1 MTSRKKKSRVA
12 RKGNA
17 ETLAKRAGENGQKA
31 MRNAAEAFASMS
43 LGEAPTRSSEI
54 PEKSAV
60 MEDQSTTCSS
70 SNGSYEMGSSSS
82 SSSNASDIFGLGN
95 GFLQDEF
102 KQKSRAKMKRVVATA
117 GTVSTML
124 GKDYV
129 RSLPK
134 KGASKTNGFFE
145 QNWSKEEAEQ
155 FLCSM
160 LGDDCELSLA
170 VVSDVLC
177 QCGYNLDKSLLGCT
191 NLRNCHML
199 FSMARTVLVCAV
211 LQVVDGTSDST
222 YRSSFVEPDN
232 VWFSG
237 DLFWDNSKI
246 SQSSGSCHSSEK
258 VVSESEL
265 PQKVL
270 QSLFNMPTPKAAEQE
285 PNKMNW
291 RNIVKKMV
299 SLGQGFTDD
308 EIEQKQQHIH
318 AKGDD
323 YHVLREAAHE
333 HWDSMKSYYQ
343 KAVTAFSS
351 GERAY
356 ASYLSEQGKL
366 QNKKAR
372 EADVKASQDIFA
384 ARNRSIENMITID
397 LHGQHIK
404 QAMKVLK
411 LHLLFGAYVRSVK
424 LFRVITGCGSHG
436 VGKSKL
442 KTSVIGLLQ
451 KEGIRWSE
459 ENRGTLLVRLEGQT
473 DFSFLDSGSGSDCD

>member
-1 MTSRKKKSRVA
+1 M
-12 RKGNA
+12 
-17 ETLAKRAGENGQKA
+17 
-31 MRNAAEAFASMS
+31 
-43 LGEAPTRSSEI
+43 
-54 PEKSAV
+54 
-60 MEDQSTTCSS
+60 
-70 SNGSYEMGSSSS
+70 
-82 SSSNASDIFGLGN
+82 
-95 GFLQDEF
+95 
-102 KQKSRAKMKRVVATA
+102 
-117 GTVSTML
+117 
-124 GKDYV
+124 
-129 RSLPK
+129 
-134 KGASKTNGFFE
+134 
-145 QNWSKEEAEQ
+145 
-155 FLCSM
+155 
-160 LGDDCELSLA
+160 
-170 VVSDVLC
+170 
-177 QCGYNLDKSLLGCT
+177 
-191 NLRNCHML
+191 
-199 FSMARTVLVCAV
+199 
-211 LQVVDGTSDST
+211 QVVDGSSGST
-222 YRSSFVEPDN
+222 YRSSFVDPQDN

-237 DLFWDNSKI
+237 DLFWDVSKK
-246 SQSSGSCHSSEK
+246 SESSGSRHKSEK

-299 SLGQGFTDD
+299 SLGQGFNDA
-308 EIEQKQQHIH
+308 ESEQQQHIH
-318 AKGDD
+318 AKDD
-323 YHVLREAAHE
+323 EYHVLREAAHE

-351 GERAY
+351 GEREY

-372 EADVKASQDIFA
+372 EADVKASRDIFA
-384 ARNRSIENMITID
+384 ARNKSIENMITID

-473 DFSFLDSGSGSDCD
+473 DFSFLDSGSGSDGD